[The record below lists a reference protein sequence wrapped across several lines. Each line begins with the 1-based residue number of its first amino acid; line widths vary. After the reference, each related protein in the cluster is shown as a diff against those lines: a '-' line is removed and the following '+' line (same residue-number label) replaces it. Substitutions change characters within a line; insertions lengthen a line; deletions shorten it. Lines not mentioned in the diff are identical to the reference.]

1 MNERLRQIR
10 LSLGGS
16 QKAFSERFGIAQQTY
31 ANYETGKTSIP
42 DEIKQKLAQMGID
55 IHWLVTGEGEM
66 IHKVSASQQ
75 IKSKEVSVNNPE
87 SLLGVSFSKL
97 TNLAYI
103 NRDEDSIPIPFISQ
117 KLSAGPGQLWNEDC
131 FTDDVIA
138 IPTRMVKRFKGY
150 KLGAAEVRGDSMDPS
165 LQNGDIIIFAEKM
178 ISGNGIYA
186 LSIDAEVYVKRIEF
200 DPFDETLRVISDN
213 PKYDAKILPADTD
226 RVQILGKIIGRFL
239 VYW

>member
-1 MNERLRQIR
+1 MISGNLKSIR
-10 LSLGGS
+10 LSTGES
-16 QKAFSERFGIAQQTY
+16 QSVFAKKFGLSQAVYSQ
-31 ANYETGKTSIP
+31 YETGKRSVP
-42 DEIKQKLAQMGID
+42 DDLKQQLANMGVN
-55 IHWLVTGEGEM
+55 IHWLVTGNGAMYLNFKES
-66 IHKVSASQQ
+66 IPPASMGT
-75 IKSKEVSVNNPE
+75 ISEPPIPYSLKSKKE
-87 SLLGVSFSKL
+87 
-97 TNLAYI
+97 LAGI
-103 NRDEDSIPIPFISQ
+103 PQNEDSIPIPFISQ

-213 PKYDAKILPADTD
+213 PKYDAKILPVDTD

>member
-1 MNERLRQIR
+1 MISGNLKSIR
-10 LSLGGS
+10 LSTGES
-16 QKAFSERFGIAQQTY
+16 QSVFAKKFGLSQAVYSQ
-31 ANYETGKTSIP
+31 YETGKRSVP
-42 DEIKQKLAQMGID
+42 DDLKQQLANMRVN
-55 IHWLVTGEGEM
+55 IHWLVTGNGPM
-66 IHKVSASQQ
+66 YLN
-75 IKSKEVSVNNPE
+75 SKESIPPASMGTLSE
-87 SLLGVSFSKL
+87 SPMPYSLTSKKEL
-97 TNLAYI
+97 VGIPQN
-103 NRDEDSIPIPFISQ
+103 EDSIPIPFISQ
-117 KLSAGPGQLWNEDC
+117 KLSAGPGQIWNEDC

-178 ISGNGIYA
+178 ISGNGIYT

-200 DPFDETLRVISDN
+200 DLFDETLRVISDN

>member
-1 MNERLRQIR
+1 
-10 LSLGGS
+10 
-16 QKAFSERFGIAQQTY
+16 
-31 ANYETGKTSIP
+31 
-42 DEIKQKLAQMGID
+42 MGVN
-55 IHWLVTGEGEM
+55 IHWLVTGNGSM
-66 IHKVSASQQ
+66 YLN
-75 IKSKEVSVNNPE
+75 SKESIPPVSMGTISEPPMPYSLE
-87 SLLGVSFSKL
+87 SKKE
-97 TNLAYI
+97 LAGI
-103 NRDEDSIPIPFISQ
+103 PQNEDSIPIPFISQ

>member
-1 MNERLRQIR
+1 
-10 LSLGGS
+10 
-16 QKAFSERFGIAQQTY
+16 
-31 ANYETGKTSIP
+31 
-42 DEIKQKLAQMGID
+42 MGVN
-55 IHWLVTGEGEM
+55 IHWLVTGNGSM
-66 IHKVSASQQ
+66 YLN
-75 IKSKEVSVNNPE
+75 SKESLPPASMGTSSEPPMPYPLE
-87 SLLGVSFSKL
+87 SKKE
-97 TNLAYI
+97 LAGI
-103 NRDEDSIPIPFISQ
+103 PQNEDSIPIPFISQ

>member
-1 MNERLRQIR
+1 MISGNLKSIR
-10 LSLGGS
+10 LSTGES
-16 QKAFSERFGIAQQTY
+16 QSVFAKKFGLSQAVYSQ
-31 ANYETGKTSIP
+31 YETGKRSVP
-42 DEIKQKLAQMGID
+42 DDLKQQLANMRVN
-55 IHWLVTGEGEM
+55 IHWLVTGNGPM
-66 IHKVSASQQ
+66 YLN
-75 IKSKEVSVNNPE
+75 SKESIPPASMGTLSE
-87 SLLGVSFSKL
+87 SPMPYSLTSKKE
-97 TNLAYI
+97 LAGI
-103 NRDEDSIPIPFISQ
+103 PQNEDSIPIPFISQ
-117 KLSAGPGQLWNEDC
+117 KLSAGPGQIWNEDC

-178 ISGNGIYA
+178 ISGNGIYT

-200 DPFDETLRVISDN
+200 DLFDETLRVISDN